1 MPENMIKE
9 WKSLILKNSILI
21 EPTSK
26 IEAIKEDLDDNKFI
40 EVAVDGKANFIV
52 SQDRHLLNLKEFQG
66 IRIVSP
72 NEATSLI

>member
-26 IEAIKEDLDDNKFI
+26 IEVIKEDLDDNKFI
-40 EVAVDGKANFIV
+40 EVAVDGKADLIV
-52 SQDRHLLNLKEFQG
+52 SQDRHLLNLKEYNN
-66 IRIVSP
+66 IKIISP
-72 NEATSLI
+72 EEAVSLI